1 MPRSPDEAPSA
12 HDRSG
17 DALSNRTLRVLLA
30 VAIAIQG
37 FALLL
42 YAVQRF

>member
-1 MPRSPDEAPSA
+1 M
-12 HDRSG
+12 G
-17 DALSNRTLRVLLA
+17 GALSNRTLRVLLA
-30 VAIAIQG
+30 AAVAIQG

>member
-1 MPRSPDEAPSA
+1 MARSHNVAPSV

-17 DALSNRTLRVLLA
+17 EALSNRTLRVLLA

>member
-1 MPRSPDEAPSA
+1 V
-12 HDRSG
+12 SG
-17 DALSNRTLRVLLA
+17 RTLRILLLA
-30 VAIAIQG
+30 AIAVQG